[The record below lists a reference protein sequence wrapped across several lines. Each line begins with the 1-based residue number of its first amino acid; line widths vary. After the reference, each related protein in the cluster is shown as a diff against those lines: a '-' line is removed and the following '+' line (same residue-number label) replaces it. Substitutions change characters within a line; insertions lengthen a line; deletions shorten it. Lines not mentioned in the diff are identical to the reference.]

1 MVLQEKEKNIL
12 AILSVILVIC
22 TYWLLL
28 RPAIGTN
35 QDLKKSVAQYKREIG
50 DPEQSKHKVKE
61 LQAEVD
67 SIKKEISAL
76 RDQLPSTEKRE
87 FLIRDLEALARK
99 NNIEL
104 ISFMPKDAVPV
115 TMAGKE
121 ITPRMLRSKKKLPQN
136 NLEEMHAKVLRTAIN
151 IDSQGRFED
160 YNNFFADVITYYRAV
175 EISDIIMAKG
185 ASAGMGQDKRFA
197 PKTTKNPLQNAQNNR
212 LSVSFTLLAYTSIDE
227 MMQNQGP

>member
-1 MVLQEKEKNIL
+1 MVLEEKEKNIL
-12 AILSVILVIC
+12 AILSVVLVVC
-22 TYWLLL
+22 AYWILL
-28 RPAIGTN
+28 RPGWNTN
-35 QDLKKSVAQYKREIG
+35 QSLKTSVSEYKREIG
-50 DPEQSKHKVKE
+50 NPEQSKHKVRE
-61 LQAEVD
+61 LQEEVN
-67 SIKKEISAL
+67 SIKKEILAL

-87 FLIRDLEALARK
+87 FLIRDLEALAKK

-121 ITPRMLRSKKKLPQN
+121 ITPRILRSRKKLPK
-136 NLEEMHAKVLRTAIN
+136 NLEEMHAKVLRTVIN
-151 IDSQGRFED
+151 IDSQGSFEN
-160 YNNFFADVITYYRAV
+160 YNKFFADVITYYRAV

-185 ASAGMGQDKRFA
+185 ASGGMGQDKRFA
-197 PKTTKNPLQNAQNNR
+197 PKTNKNPLQNIQNNK